1 MRQEN
6 TKDVL
11 FSFVYFDND
20 WMVVR
25 RISPD
30 RGTVTVDPAVTIT
43 MLNTFPPRDS
53 PFTSKIIWH
62 QTE

>member
-43 MLNTFPPRDS
+43 MLNLSHPDTLP
-53 PFTSKIIWH
+53 
-62 QTE
+62 